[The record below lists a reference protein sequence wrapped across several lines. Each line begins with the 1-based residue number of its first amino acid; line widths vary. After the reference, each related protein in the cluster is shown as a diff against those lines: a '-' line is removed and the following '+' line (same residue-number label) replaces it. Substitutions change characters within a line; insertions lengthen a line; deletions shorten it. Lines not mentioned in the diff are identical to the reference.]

1 MSETKKIFHNSTD
14 FNKNMVEILSEL
26 LEGRLKELLDF
37 CISTNN
43 AEPIKRIIELIKEN
57 HFDNE

>member
-1 MSETKKIFHNSTD
+1 MSNTKELFHNSTD

-26 LEGRLKELLDF
+26 LEDRMKELLEF

-43 AEPIKRIIELIKEN
+43 AEPIKRILELIKEN
-57 HFDNE
+57 HFNSD

>member
-1 MSETKKIFHNSTD
+1 MSNTKELFHNSTD

-26 LEGRLKELLDF
+26 LEGRMKELLEF

-43 AEPIKRIIELIKEN
+43 AEPIKKILELIKEN
-57 HFDNE
+57 HFDND